1 MGGDN
6 CDTQL
11 RMKARRYLQQKP
23 HGLTF
28 AWALLVFFPMVIGS
42 IWYYQFGLLGWG
54 IGSIGILGVVGP
66 ICVSLALRRREGE
79 SLHCPKCEYEFAGAN
94 GVEANHSDRCPEC
107 GLAWA
112 NRLRNGRLD
121 PSWQAVAL
129 WSVATLIG
137 SAVLLY
143 GIANSRTRLIKVVPS
158 FVLIDGIDRMRDA
171 EDYELYTHWVELSS
185 RSLTP
190 TQTQRLADLLIDRL
204 KRRSIGVVA
213 SEWLVKV
220 LASNTLAPGTLERY
234 LSERITSEAILRPP
248 DSSGVRTLELRI
260 MDHDELGFGH
270 FIPVLAKSWVEPS
283 ETELAANAGWNT
295 TRIAF
300 PDSQAKNEQ
309 YFMLTMPVIA
319 ESRPSLRI
327 PIPATV
333 LESAKSKKGS
343 RIRATVWLFFSPR
356 TFVGSLV
363 SPAQLVSVPK
373 LDPRARLFRTIEF
386 DIPVDSSLPPEKDAA
401 PNGH

>member
-1 MGGDN
+1 
-6 CDTQL
+6 
-11 RMKARRYLQQKP
+11 MKARRYLQQKP

-28 AWALLVFFPMVIGS
+28 VWALLVFFPMLIGS
-42 IWYYQFGLLGWG
+42 IWYYQFGLLGWCF
-54 IGSIGILGVVGP
+54 GSIGILSVVGP
-66 ICVSLALRRREGE
+66 MCVSRALRRREGE

-94 GVEANHSDRCPEC
+94 GVEANRSDRCPEC
-107 GLAWA
+107 GFAWE
-112 NRLRNGRLD
+112 NRLRKGRLD
-121 PSWQAVAL
+121 TSWQAVAL

-158 FVLIDGIDRMRDA
+158 FVLVDGIVRMRDA
-171 EDYELYTHWVELSS
+171 EDYELYTHWAELRS

-190 TQTQRLADLLIDRL
+190 TQTQRLADLLIDRM

-213 SEWLVKV
+213 SEWLAKA

-234 LSERITSEAILRPP
+234 LSERITSEARLTPP

-260 MDHDELGFGH
+260 IDHDDMGFGSLL
-270 FIPVLAKSWVEPS
+270 PVLAKSWIDPNHV
-283 ETELAANAGWNT
+283 ELAANAGWHT

-309 YFMLTMPVIA
+309 YFTLTMPVIA

-333 LESAKSKKGS
+333 LERAKARKGA
-343 RIRATVWLFFSPR
+343 RIRAIVWLFFSQR

-363 SPAQLVSVPK
+363 SPAQLVAVPN
-373 LDPRARLFRTIEF
+373 LNPRARLFRTIEF
-386 DIPVDSSLPPEKDAA
+386 DIPVDASLLSEKDAA